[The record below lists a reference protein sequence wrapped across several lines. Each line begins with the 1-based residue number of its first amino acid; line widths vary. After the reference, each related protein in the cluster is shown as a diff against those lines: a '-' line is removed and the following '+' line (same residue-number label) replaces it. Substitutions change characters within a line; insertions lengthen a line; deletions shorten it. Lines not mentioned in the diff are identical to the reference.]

1 MIMRLSRLYCN
12 DSRFHDIP
20 FNEGLNV
27 VLGKVFKRDEVQKD
41 SHNLGKSTLIEVLDF
56 MLLKNI
62 DKNHF
67 FKKYSPLFDDHI
79 FYLEIALNDGTFLTI
94 RRSVSEATRIC
105 FKHSEASMTCTEDTA
120 WDESNMALSKAVA
133 YLNESLGFNVLPDWS
148 YRKTVSFFLRTQKDY
163 INVFQL
169 GKFQNGKH
177 KDWKPVVFELLGYDS
192 NVLKQ
197 KYELDDRLDELRSK
211 STTISDEMSVNADD
225 YDKVKSALALRM
237 GERDEMQRRVDAFSF
252 YTEEQQITQNLIDE
266 IERSI
271 SELNTRNYALSY
283 DLERVKASI
292 ANLPTFDLEQLK
304 QIYEEVKVYFPDN
317 LSHSFEDLYEF
328 NVKVTK
334 ERNQYL
340 REQAQ
345 ALDDELHSV
354 RKRLQE
360 LDQQRRDALA
370 ALQDRDTFHKFK
382 SYQKKLAQL
391 EGDVSRLEIQLHNVD
406 VMSTLNDEIEKV
418 QQEQK
423 EISKEI
429 TNQIK
434 NQEGDIP
441 TAIKRCFNEI
451 FRTVFGVSALLYVR
465 TNTTGNVDFFTDVA
479 PDENADATAEAY
491 GNTYKKMLCV
501 AFDLA
506 VLATY
511 SAKSF
516 FRFVYHDG
524 VFEGLDNRKKELF
537 VQVARD
543 YCQRYNLQYIFS
555 SIEDDVPQNI
565 LSTFT
570 PAEQILTLSDQDDSG
585 KLFGFSF

>member
-1 MIMRLSRLYCN
+1 MKLSRLYCN
-12 DSRFHDIP
+12 DSRFHNIS
-20 FNEGLNV
+20 FNEGLNI
-27 VLGKVFKRDEVQKD
+27 VLGKVCKRDEFQKD

-56 MLLKNI
+56 LLLKNI
-62 DKNHF
+62 DKYHI
-67 FKKYSPLFDDHI
+67 FKKYSPLFDVHI

-94 RRSVSEATRIC
+94 RRSVSEPTRIC
-105 FKHSEASMTCTEDTA
+105 FKLSEASMTCTEDTD
-120 WDESNMALSKAVA
+120 WDENNISLAKAVA
-133 YLNESLGFNVLPDWS
+133 YLNKCLGFNVLPDWS
-148 YRKTVSFFLRTQKDY
+148 YSKTVSFFLRTQRDY

-169 GKFQNGKH
+169 GKFQKGKH

-192 NVLKQ
+192 SVLKQ
-197 KYELDDRLDELRSK
+197 KYDLDERLDELRSK
-211 STTISDEMSVNADD
+211 SSTISDEMSVNADD
-225 YDKVKSALALRM
+225 YDKVKSALALRI
-237 GERDEMQRRVDAFSF
+237 GERDEMQQRVDAFSF
-252 YTEEQQITQNLIDE
+252 YSEEQQITQNLVDE

-271 SELNTRNYALSY
+271 SELNTSDYALSY

-292 ANLPTFDLEQLK
+292 ANLPSFDLEQLK
-304 QIYEEVKVYFPDN
+304 QIYEEVKIYFPDN

-334 ERNQYL
+334 ERNRYL
-340 REQAQ
+340 RERAQ
-345 ALDDELHSV
+345 EINDELRSV
-354 RKRLQE
+354 RSRLQE
-360 LDQQRRDALA
+360 LDQQRREALA

-382 SYQKKLAQL
+382 NYQKKLAQL
-391 EGDVSRLEIQLHNVD
+391 EGDVSHLEMLLHNVD
-406 VMSTLNDEIEKV
+406 VMTILNDEIEKV

-423 EISKEI
+423 EISKKI

-434 NQEGDIP
+434 IQGGEIP
-441 TAIKRCFNEI
+441 TTLKRCFNEI
-451 FRTVFGVSALLYVR
+451 FRTIFGVSALMYVR
-465 TNTTGNVDFFTDVA
+465 TNKTGNVDFFTDVA
-479 PDENADATAEAY
+479 PDDNSDATAEAY

-543 YCQRYNLQYIFS
+543 FCQRYNIQYIFS

>member
-1 MIMRLSRLYCN
+1 MRLSRLYCN
-12 DSRFHDIP
+12 DNRFHNIP

-27 VLGKVFKRDEVQKD
+27 VLGRVCKRDEVQKD

-56 MLLKNI
+56 LLLKNI

-67 FKKYSPLFDDHI
+67 FKKYSPLFDEHI

-94 RRSVSEATRIC
+94 RRSVSEPTRIS
-105 FKHSEASMTCTEDTA
+105 FKRSEATMICTENTV
-120 WDESNMALSKAVA
+120 WDESNMALAKAIT
-133 YLNESLGFNVLPDWS
+133 YLNERLGFSVLPDWS

-192 NVLKQ
+192 RVLKQ
-197 KYELDDRLDELRSK
+197 KYELDERLDELRTK
-211 STTISDEMSVNADD
+211 SSTISDEMSVNADD

-237 GERDEMQRRVDAFSF
+237 GERDEMQQRVDAFSF
-252 YTEEQQITQNLIDE
+252 YSEEQQMTQNLVDE

-271 SELNTRNYALSY
+271 SKLNTRDYALSY

-304 QIYEEVKVYFPDN
+304 QIYEEVKIYFPDN
-317 LSHSFEDLYEF
+317 LSHGFEDLYEF

-334 ERNQYL
+334 ERNHYL

-345 ALDDELHSV
+345 EIDDELRSV
-354 RKRLQE
+354 RRRLQE

-406 VMSTLNDEIEKV
+406 VMATLNDEIEKV

-441 TAIKRCFNEI
+441 TSIKRCFNEI

-479 PDENADATAEAY
+479 PDENAEATAEAY

-511 SAKSF
+511 SANSF

-555 SIEDDVPQNI
+555 SIEDDVPQNV
-565 LSTFT
+565 LSTFV
-570 PAEQILTLSDQDDSG
+570 PSEQILTLSDQDDSG

>member
-1 MIMRLSRLYCN
+1 MRLSRLYCN
-12 DSRFHDIP
+12 DSRFHDIS
-20 FNEGLNV
+20 FNGGLNV
-27 VLGKVFKRDEVQKD
+27 VLGRVNKRDEIQKD

-62 DKNHF
+62 DKHHF
-67 FKKYSPLFDDHI
+67 FKKYSPLFDNHI
-79 FYLEIALNDGTFLTI
+79 FYLEIQLNNGKFLTI
-94 RRSVSEATRIC
+94 RRSVSEPTRIC
-105 FKHSEASMTCTEDTA
+105 FKSSEATLTCTEDTI
-120 WDESNMALSKAVA
+120 WDKSNVALAKAIT
-133 YLNESLGFNVLPDWS
+133 YLNDQLAFDVLPDWS

-169 GKFQNGKH
+169 GKFINGKH
-177 KDWKPVVFELLGYDS
+177 KEWKPVVFELLGYDS
-192 NVLKQ
+192 VALRR
-197 KYELDDRLDELRSK
+197 KYKLDDRLEELRSK
-211 STTISDEMSVNADD
+211 SSAISVEMSVNADD
-225 YDKVKSALALRM
+225 YDKVKSALALRVS
-237 GERDEMQRRVDAFSF
+237 ERDEMQQRVDAFSF
-252 YTEEQQITQNLIDE
+252 YSEEQQITQNLVDE
-266 IERSI
+266 IERNI
-271 SELNTRNYALSY
+271 SELNSRHYALSY
-283 DLERVKASI
+283 DLERVKSSI
-292 ANLPTFDLEQLK
+292 ANLPSFDLEQLR
-304 QIYEEVKVYFPDN
+304 QIYEEVNVYFPDN
-317 LSHSFEDLYEF
+317 LAHSFDDLYQF
-328 NVKVTK
+328 NVKVTR

-345 ALDDELHSV
+345 IIEDELRSI
-354 RKRLQE
+354 RQRLQE

-382 SYQKKLAQL
+382 NYQKKLAQL
-391 EGDVSRLEIQLHNVD
+391 EGEVSRLEVQLRNVD
-406 VMSTLNDEIEKV
+406 VMSVLSDEIEKV

-434 NQEGDIP
+434 NQDGDISN
-441 TAIKRCFNEI
+441 TIKRCFNEI
-451 FRTVFGVSALLYVR
+451 FKTVFGVSALLYVR
-465 TNTTGNVDFFTDVA
+465 TNSTGNVDFFTDVA

-543 YCQRYNLQYIFS
+543 FCQRYNLQYIFS
-555 SIEDDVPQNI
+555 SIEDDVPQKI
-565 LSTFT
+565 LAIFSET
-570 PAEQILTLSDQDDSG
+570 EQILTLNDQDDSG

>member
-1 MIMRLSRLYCN
+1 MRLSRLYCN
-12 DSRFHDIP
+12 DNRFHDIS

-27 VLGKVFKRDEVQKD
+27 VLGRVNKRDEIQKD

-56 MLLKNI
+56 MLLKSI

-67 FKKYSPLFDDHI
+67 FKKYSPLFDNHI
-79 FYLEIALNDGTFLTI
+79 FYLEIQLNNGIFLTI
-94 RRSVSEATRIC
+94 RRSVSEPTRIC
-105 FKHSEASMTCTEDTA
+105 FKSSEATLTCTEDTV
-120 WDESNMALSKAVA
+120 WDKSNVALAKAIA
-133 YLNESLGFNVLPDWS
+133 YLNEQLAFDVLPEWS

-169 GKFQNGKH
+169 GKFLNGKH
-177 KDWKPVVFELLGYDS
+177 KEWKPVVFELLGYDS
-192 NVLKQ
+192 VALKR
-197 KYELDDRLDELRSK
+197 KYELDDRLEELRSK
-211 STTISDEMSVNADD
+211 SSAISVEMSVNADD
-225 YDKVKSALALRM
+225 YDKVKSALALRVS
-237 GERDEMQRRVDAFSF
+237 ERDEMQQRVDAFSF
-252 YTEEQQITQNLIDE
+252 YSEEQQITQNLVDE
-266 IERSI
+266 IERNI
-271 SELNTRNYALSY
+271 SELNSRHYALSY
-283 DLERVKASI
+283 DLERVKSSI
-292 ANLPTFDLEQLK
+292 ANLPSFDLEQLK
-304 QIYEEVKVYFPDN
+304 QIYEEVNVYFPDN
-317 LSHSFEDLYEF
+317 LAHSFDDLYQF
-328 NVKVTK
+328 NVKVTR

-345 ALDDELHSV
+345 EIEDELRSI
-354 RKRLQE
+354 RQRLQE

-391 EGDVSRLEIQLHNVD
+391 EGEVSRLEIQLQNVD
-406 VMSTLNDEIEKV
+406 VMSTLSDEIEKV

-423 EISKEI
+423 EISKDI

-434 NQEGDIP
+434 NQDSDVSN
-441 TAIKRCFNEI
+441 TIKRCFNEI

-511 SAKSF
+511 SSKFF

-555 SIEDDVPQNI
+555 SIEDDVPQSI
-565 LSTFT
+565 ISSFT
-570 PAEQILTLSDQDDSG
+570 AAEQVLTLSDENDIG

>member
-1 MIMRLSRLYCN
+1 MKLSKLYSN
-12 DSRFHDIP
+12 DSRFHDMT
-20 FNEGLNV
+20 FNGGLNV
-27 VLGKVFKRDEVQKD
+27 VLGKVCRRDEVQKD

-67 FKKYSPLFDDHI
+67 FKKYSPLFDKHV
-79 FYLEIALNDGTFLTI
+79 FYLEIELDSGSYLTI
-94 RRSVSEATRIC
+94 RRSVSQATRIC
-105 FKHSEASMTCTEDTA
+105 FKSSEAPIVCTEETV
-120 WDESNMALSKAVA
+120 WDESNVALDKARE
-133 YLNESLGFNVLPDWS
+133 YLNSQLAFDVLPDWS

-192 NVLKQ
+192 DVLKR
-197 KYELDDRLDELRSK
+197 KYELDESLEELRAK
-211 STTISDEMSVNADD
+211 SNAISVEMSVNADD
-225 YDKVKSALALRM
+225 YDKVKSALALRKS
-237 GERDEMQRRVDAFSF
+237 ERDEMQQRVDAFSF
-252 YTEEQQITQNLIDE
+252 YSEEQHISQNLVDE

-271 SELNTRNYALSY
+271 SELNSRDYALSY
-283 DLERVKASI
+283 DLERIKASI
-292 ANLPTFDLEQLK
+292 ANLPSFDVEQLK
-304 QIYEEVKVYFPDN
+304 QIYKEASIYFPDN
-317 LSHSFEDLYEF
+317 LAHSFDDLYQF
-328 NVKVTK
+328 NIKVTQ
-334 ERNQYL
+334 ERNRYL
-340 REQAQ
+340 REQVQ
-345 ALDDELHSV
+345 EIEEEL
-354 RKRLQE
+354 RTIRQRLQ
-360 LDQQRRDALA
+360 DFDRQRREALA

-391 EGDVSRLEIQLHNVD
+391 EGEVSRLEIQLRNVD
-406 VMSTLNDEIEKV
+406 IISTLNDEMEKV
-418 QQEQK
+418 QLDQK

-429 TNQIK
+429 TAQLK
-434 NQEGDIP
+434 SQEGDVP
-441 TAIKRCFNEI
+441 TTIKKCFNEI

-465 TNTTGNVDFFTDVA
+465 TNKTGNVDFNTDVA
-479 PDENADATAEAY
+479 PDENADATAEGS
-491 GNTYKKMLCV
+491 GNTYNKMLCV

-506 VLATY
+506 ILATY
-511 SAKSF
+511 SSKYF

-543 YCQRYNLQYIFS
+543 YCQRYNLQYVFS

-565 LSTFT
+565 ISSFSK
-570 PAEQILTLSDQDDSG
+570 AEQFLTLSDKDDSG

>member
-1 MIMRLSRLYCN
+1 MSRLYCN
-12 DSRFHDIP
+12 DNRFHNIP

-27 VLGKVFKRDEVQKD
+27 VLGRVCKRDEVQKD

-56 MLLKNI
+56 LLLKNI

-67 FKKYSPLFDDHI
+67 FKKYSPLFDEHI

-94 RRSVSEATRIC
+94 RRSVSEPTRIS
-105 FKHSEASMTCTEDTA
+105 FKRSEATMICTENTV
-120 WDESNMALSKAVA
+120 WDESNMALAKAIT
-133 YLNESLGFNVLPDWS
+133 YLNERLGFSVLPDWS

-192 NVLKQ
+192 RVLKQ
-197 KYELDDRLDELRSK
+197 KYELDERLDELRTK
-211 STTISDEMSVNADD
+211 SSTISDEMSVNADD

-237 GERDEMQRRVDAFSF
+237 GERDEMQQRVDAFSF
-252 YTEEQQITQNLIDE
+252 YSEEQQMTQNLVDE

-271 SELNTRNYALSY
+271 SKLNTRDYALSY

-304 QIYEEVKVYFPDN
+304 QIYEEVKIYFPDN
-317 LSHSFEDLYEF
+317 LSHGFEDLYEF

-334 ERNQYL
+334 ERNHYL

-345 ALDDELHSV
+345 EIDDELRSV
-354 RKRLQE
+354 RRRLQE

-406 VMSTLNDEIEKV
+406 VMATLNDEIEKV

-441 TAIKRCFNEI
+441 TSIKRCFNEI

-479 PDENADATAEAY
+479 PDENAEATAEAY

-511 SAKSF
+511 SANSF

-555 SIEDDVPQNI
+555 SIEDDVPQNV
-565 LSTFT
+565 LSTFV
-570 PAEQILTLSDQDDSG
+570 PSEQILTLSDQDDSG

>member
-1 MIMRLSRLYCN
+1 MRLSRLYCN
-12 DSRFHDIP
+12 DIRFHDIL

-27 VLGKVFKRDEVQKD
+27 VLGRVNKRDEIQKD

-67 FKKYSPLFDDHI
+67 FKKYSPLFDNHI
-79 FYLEIALNDGTFLTI
+79 FYLEIQLNNGTFLTI
-94 RRSVSEATRIC
+94 RRSVNEPTRIC
-105 FKHSEASMTCTEDTA
+105 FKSSEATLTCTEDTI
-120 WDESNMALSKAVA
+120 WDKSNVALAKAIA
-133 YLNESLGFNVLPDWS
+133 YLNDQLAFDVLPEWS

-169 GKFQNGKH
+169 GKFLNGKH
-177 KDWKPVVFELLGYDS
+177 KEWKPVVFKLLGYDS
-192 NVLKQ
+192 VALKR
-197 KYELDDRLDELRSK
+197 KYELDDRLEELRSK
-211 STTISDEMSVNADD
+211 SSAISAEMSVNADD
-225 YDKVKSALALRM
+225 YDKVKSALALRVS
-237 GERDEMQRRVDAFSF
+237 ERDEMQLRVDAFSF
-252 YTEEQQITQNLIDE
+252 YSEEQQITQNLVDE
-266 IERSI
+266 IERNI
-271 SELNTRNYALSY
+271 SELNSRHYALSY
-283 DLERVKASI
+283 DLERVKSSI
-292 ANLPTFDLEQLK
+292 ANLPSFDLEQLR
-304 QIYEEVKVYFPDN
+304 QIYEEVNVYFPDN
-317 LSHSFEDLYEF
+317 LAHSFDDLYQF
-328 NVKVTK
+328 NVKVTR

-340 REQAQ
+340 REQTQ
-345 ALDDELHSV
+345 EIEDELRSI
-354 RKRLQE
+354 RLRLQE

-391 EGDVSRLEIQLHNVD
+391 EGEVGRLEIQLQNID
-406 VMSTLNDEIEKV
+406 VMSALSDEIEKV

-434 NQEGDIP
+434 NQDGDISN
-441 TAIKRCFNEI
+441 TIKRCFNEI

-511 SAKSF
+511 SSKFF

-543 YCQRYNLQYIFS
+543 YCQRYNLQYMFS
-555 SIEDDVPQNI
+555 SIEDDVPQSI

-570 PAEQILTLSDQDDSG
+570 AAEQVLTLSDENDSG